1 METSRGARL
10 ASQLL
15 QAFTAMSAEVN
26 EDLAGRGHPGAT
38 PALHFAMEAIEHGAS
53 DASALGR
60 ALGVSRQAAA
70 KTIRS
75 LEDLGYV
82 DRGVDDE
89 DARRRPLRV
98 TDRGREWTA
107 LGAAAFERIRERLEA
122 SEGAEHVDV
131 LEQLLRRIPEI
142 ASGGAG
148 ASSPRE

>member
-15 QAFTAMSAEVN
+15 RAFTAMSAEVTD
-26 EDLAGRGHPGAT
+26 DLAGRGHPGAT

-60 ALGVSRQAAA
+60 ALGISRQAAA

-82 DRGVDDE
+82 DRGVDE
-89 DARRRPLRV
+89 GDARRRPLRV
-98 TDRGREWTA
+98 TERGRDWTA
-107 LGAAAFERIRERLEA
+107 LGAAAFERILERLEA
-122 SEGAEHVDV
+122 SEGAEHVAV
-131 LEQLLRRIPEI
+131 LDQVLRRIPEI
-142 ASGGAG
+142 TSPGADASLPG
-148 ASSPRE
+148 

>member
-15 QAFTAMSAEVN
+15 KAFTAMSAEVTD
-26 EDLAGRGHPGAT
+26 DLADRGNPGAT

-60 ALGVSRQAAA
+60 ALGISRQAAA

-82 DRGVDDE
+82 DRGIDE
-89 DARRRPLRV
+89 GDARRRPLRV
-98 TDRGREWTA
+98 TDRGRDWTA
-107 LGAAAFERIRERLEA
+107 LGAAAFERILERLEA
-122 SEGAEHVDV
+122 SEGAEHVAV
-131 LEQLLRRIPEI
+131 LEQLLERIPEI
-142 ASGGAG
+142 TSPGADG
-148 ASSPRE
+148 PLP

>member
-15 QAFTAMSAEVN
+15 RAFTAMSAEVTD
-26 EDLAGRGHPGAT
+26 DLAGRGHPGAT

-60 ALGVSRQAAA
+60 ALGISRQAAA

-82 DRGVDDE
+82 DRGVDE
-89 DARRRPLRV
+89 GDARRRPLRV
-98 TDRGREWTA
+98 TDRGRDWTA
-107 LGAAAFERIRERLEA
+107 LGAAAFERILERLEA
-122 SEGAEHVDV
+122 SEGAEHVAV
-131 LEQLLRRIPEI
+131 LEQLLGRIPEI
-142 ASGGAG
+142 TSPGAD
-148 ASSPRE
+148 SSLP

>member
-15 QAFTAMSAEVN
+15 KAFTAMSAEVTD
-26 EDLAGRGHPGAT
+26 DLAGRGHPGAT

-60 ALGVSRQAAA
+60 ALGISRQAAA

-82 DRGVDDE
+82 DRGIDE
-89 DARRRPLRV
+89 GDARRRPLRV
-98 TDRGREWTA
+98 TDRGRDWTA
-107 LGAAAFERIRERLEA
+107 LGAAAFERILERLEA
-122 SEGAEHVDV
+122 SEGAEHVAV
-131 LEQLLRRIPEI
+131 LEQLLERIPEI
-142 ASGGAG
+142 TSPGADG
-148 ASSPRE
+148 PLPC

>member
-15 QAFTAMSAEVN
+15 KAFTAMSAEVTD
-26 EDLAGRGHPGAT
+26 DLADRGHPGAT

-60 ALGVSRQAAA
+60 ALGISRQAAA

-82 DRGVDDE
+82 DRGIDE
-89 DARRRPLRV
+89 GDARRRPLRV
-98 TDRGREWTA
+98 TDRGRDWTA
-107 LGAAAFERIRERLEA
+107 LGAAAFERILERLEA
-122 SEGAEHVDV
+122 SEGAEHVTV
-131 LEQLLRRIPEI
+131 LEQLLERIPEI
-142 ASGGAG
+142 TSPGADG
-148 ASSPRE
+148 PLP

>member
-15 QAFTAMSAEVN
+15 KAFTAMSAEVTD
-26 EDLAGRGHPGAT
+26 DLAGRGHPGAT

-60 ALGVSRQAAA
+60 ALGISRQAAA

-82 DRGVDDE
+82 DRGIDE
-89 DARRRPLRV
+89 GDARRRPLRV
-98 TDRGREWTA
+98 TDRGRDWTA
-107 LGAAAFERIRERLEA
+107 LGAAAFERILERLEA
-122 SEGAEHVDV
+122 SEGAEHVAV
-131 LEQLLRRIPEI
+131 LEQLLERIPEI
-142 ASGGAG
+142 TSPGADG
-148 ASSPRE
+148 PLP

>member
-15 QAFTAMSAEVN
+15 RAFTAMSAEVTD
-26 EDLAGRGHPGAT
+26 DLAGRGHPGAT

-60 ALGVSRQAAA
+60 ALGISRQAAA

-82 DRGVDDE
+82 DRGVDE
-89 DARRRPLRV
+89 GDARRRPLRV
-98 TDRGREWTA
+98 TDRGRDWTV
-107 LGAAAFERIRERLEA
+107 LGAAAFERILERLEA
-122 SEGAEHVDV
+122 SEGAEHVAV
-131 LEQLLRRIPEI
+131 LEQLLGRIPEI
-142 ASGGAG
+142 TSPGADASL
-148 ASSPRE
+148 P